1 MRIFEPHAHMYCRLT
16 DDYERMG
23 VAGITAVQE
32 PAFWLGTE
40 RTHPESFYDYFEH
53 ITVFERK
60 RAEKYGIRHYQ
71 SIGVNPKDA
80 ENLDVTI
87 PTVKG
92 MRRFLERPSVVGVGE
107 IGLNNNTPNE
117 MVGLELQLDVA
128 MDMKL
133 PALVHTPHVDK
144 RRGVEMIK
152 GLLERRGDYDRS
164 RILIDHITEETID
177 IVRDMGVWVA
187 MTVYPFSKLS
197 PERAVAMVAKYGL
210 ERIMV
215 NSSVDWGES
224 DPLSVPK
231 VVRLMRR
238 EGWKERDIEQLVWRN
253 PVRFWSQSGR
263 LAEAEVP
270 E

>member
-16 DDYERMG
+16 DDYERMA
-23 VAGITAVQE
+23 VAGITTIQE

-40 RTHPESFYDYFEH
+40 RTHPDSFYDYFEH
-53 ITVFERK
+53 ITVFEKK
-60 RAEKYGIRHYQ
+60 RAERYGVRHYQ

-80 ENLDVTI
+80 ENLEVTL

-92 MRRFLERPSVVGVGE
+92 MRRFFERPSVIGVGE
-107 IGLNNNTPNE
+107 IGLNNNTANE
-117 MVGLELQLDVA
+117 MVGLEAQLDLA
-128 MDMKL
+128 MELNL

-144 RRGVEMIK
+144 KKGVEMIA
-152 GLLERRGDYDRS
+152 GLIEKRRDWKREL
-164 RILIDHITEETID
+164 IEIDHITEETID
-177 IVRDMGVWVA
+177 IVRDLGVWMA

-197 PERAVAMVAKYGL
+197 PERAVAMVAKYGT
-210 ERIMV
+210 ERLLV

-238 EGWKERDIEQLVWRN
+238 EGWKERDIEELVWKN
-253 PVRFWSQSGR
+253 PVRFWRQSGR
-263 LAEAEVP
+263 LAETEVV